1 MLRIAV
7 DAMGGDRAP
16 LEIVRGAEA
25 ASSEKIAEIVLVGD
39 ESVISPLI
47 EKPDGIEIVHTSISV
62 DMKESPS
69 IALRR
74 KRDSSVNK
82 ALQLLKAGNVQ
93 GVVSAGNSG
102 AVLAFAIFTLG
113 RTEGVDRPAILT
125 THPNTKGTKSIML
138 DAGGTVDCRPS
149 HLVQFAIMG
158 SAFARH
164 ALGIDNPKV
173 GLLSNGE
180 EDTKGNEL
188 TREAHAILK
197 RLDLNYRGYVE
208 GTELYNGEAD
218 VVVTDGF
225 VGNVALKISEGVAE
239 LILSLLKAY
248 LAKEKAQN
256 SEGSYILSEII
267 KDFAGMMDYSEYGGV
282 PLIGVDGVCI
292 ICHGK
297 SDSRAVKNAIAQA
310 TGFVG
315 KNLNQHVKNA
325 IQHYATP
332 TLIKEP

>member
-1 MLRIAV
+1 MRIAV

-39 ESVISPLI
+39 ESKIAPLL
-47 EKPDGIEIVHTSISV
+47 ERPDGIEIVHTPVWV

-69 IALRR
+69 TALRR

-82 ALQLLKAGNVQ
+82 ALQLLKAGDVQ
-93 GVVSAGNSG
+93 AVVSAGNSG
-102 AVLAFAIFTLG
+102 ATMAFAIFTLG
-113 RTEGVDRPAILT
+113 RTEGVERPAILT
-125 THPNTKGTKSIML
+125 TYPNAKGASTIML

-158 SAFARH
+158 SAFARY
-164 ALGIDNPKV
+164 ALGIEAPKV

-180 EDTKGNEL
+180 EESKGNEL
-188 TREAHAILK
+188 TRDAHAILK
-197 RLDLNYRGYVE
+197 TLDLNYVGYVE
-208 GTELYNGEAD
+208 GTELCNGLVD

-225 VGNVALKISEGVAE
+225 VGNVALKVSESVAE
-239 LILSLLKAY
+239 LVLSLMK
-248 LAKEKAQN
+248 
-256 SEGSYILSEII
+256 SYISKKAIQSKADVELLTGML
-267 KDFAGMMDYSEYGGV
+267 KDFSVQMDYSEHGGA

-297 SDSRAVKNAIAQA
+297 SDARTIKNAVARA
-310 TGFVG
+310 AGFVG
-315 KNLNQHVKNA
+315 KNLNEHVKSA
-325 IQHYATP
+325 IRRYETP
-332 TLIKEP
+332 TKA

>member
-39 ESVISPLI
+39 ENVISPLI
-47 EKPDGIEIVHTSISV
+47 EKPQGIEIVHTSVSV

-69 IALRR
+69 SALRR

-82 ALQLLKAGNVQ
+82 ALQLLKAGHVQ
-93 GVVSAGNSG
+93 AVVSAGNSG
-102 AVLAFAIFTLG
+102 AAMAFAIFTLG

-125 THPNTKGTKSIML
+125 THPNAIGTKSIML

-158 SAFARH
+158 SAFAQH
-164 ALGIDNPKV
+164 ALGINNPKV

-188 TREAHAILK
+188 TRETHGILK
-197 RLDLNYRGYVE
+197 GLDLNYVGYVE
-208 GTELYNGEAD
+208 GTELYNGQVD

-239 LILSLLKAY
+239 LILSLLKNY
-248 LAKEKAQN
+248 ISKEKANN
-256 SEGSYILSEII
+256 SRGSDNLLSIF
-267 KDFAGMMDYSEYGGV
+267 KDFTSQMDYSEYGGV
-282 PLIGVDGVCI
+282 PLIGVNGVCI

-297 SDSRAVKNAIAQA
+297 SDSRAIKNAIAQA

-315 KNLNQHVKNA
+315 KNLNEHVRNA
-325 IQHYATP
+325 ILRYSTP
-332 TLIKEP
+332 TIIKEH